1 MGAIDTP
8 EQVSDSTG
16 VAASKLIQQQCVRL
30 ETEADLRKGKGRGRM
45 GGEEMRVR
53 GPWGK
58 IHLRKRRLIKPSEN
72 RCSQK
77 FK

>member
-30 ETEADLRKGKGRGRM
+30 ETEADLRKGKGKRKDGRPARSRI
-45 GGEEMRVR
+45 GE
-53 GPWGK
+53 
-58 IHLRKRRLIKPSEN
+58 PSNWLGRQSRQELKDTCGQN
-72 RCSQK
+72 
-77 FK
+77 

>member
-1 MGAIDTP
+1 
-8 EQVSDSTG
+8 VSG
-16 VAASKLIQQQCVRL
+16 
-30 ETEADLRKGKGRGRM
+30 TEWMLNSVEARVGKKGRGRM
-45 GGEEMRVR
+45 GGEERRVR

-58 IHLRKRRLIKPSEN
+58 IHLRKRRVSKPSGN